1 LRLGSKAACTA
12 SEQLVLK
19 VTKAGDTGHIQPTSM
34 SRIPKERMGNATSIF
49 NLMRNI
55 GGRFGIAIMT
65 TFLVRRT
72 QVHQNRLIENVNP
85 GNLRVRET
93 LQGMQA
99 WFHAA
104 GADSYD
110 ASRKALAALY
120 GMVQRHASMLSFVE
134 AFWLMGILFLI
145 MVPFILLLRNPR
157 HPVETHIP
165 PPPRSSQER
174 SSATIPQEE
183 DLLVGTH

>member
-1 LRLGSKAACTA
+1 MLR
-12 SEQLVLK
+12 
-19 VTKAGDTGHIQPTSM
+19 
-34 SRIPKERMGNATSIF
+34 
-49 NLMRNI
+49 
-55 GGRFGIAIMT
+55 
-65 TFLVRRT
+65 
-72 QVHQNRLIENVNP
+72 
-85 GNLRVRET
+85 
-93 LQGMQA
+93 GMQS

-104 GADSYD
+104 GADNCE
-110 ASRKALAALY
+110 ASRKALASVY

-174 SSATIPQEE
+174 TSAAIPQEE